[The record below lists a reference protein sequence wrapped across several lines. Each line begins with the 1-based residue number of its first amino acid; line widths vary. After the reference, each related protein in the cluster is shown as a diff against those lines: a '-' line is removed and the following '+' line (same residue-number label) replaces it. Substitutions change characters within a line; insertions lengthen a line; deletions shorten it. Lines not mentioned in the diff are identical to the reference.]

1 MKNFLVLAILVN
13 LLISSK
19 SFAFVAT
26 LLKTL
31 KASQSM
37 LQLFGRCD
45 NKESKRP
52 EFESCRCLLRQKK
65 AKIQNGISR
74 IVIRRLL
81 KFFYTV
87 IQQNFFYKNN
97 FWLRRYL
104 VPEMQSSQIIHGACI
119 KNLCESV
126 STITKLGHSSNEKS
140 NLLVKIDRCSKKA
153 VVTFLRCFIVLVPAG
168 QNRSEHFW
176 TVV

>member
-52 EFESCRCLLRQKK
+52 EFESCRYLLRQKGK
-65 AKIQNGISR
+65 NPKRYQSNSDQTIAKI
-74 IVIRRLL
+74 LL
-81 KFFYTV
+81 HRYT
-87 IQQNFFYKNN
+87 
-97 FWLRRYL
+97 
-104 VPEMQSSQIIHGACI
+104 
-119 KNLCESV
+119 
-126 STITKLGHSSNEKS
+126 TKL
-140 NLLVKIDRCSKKA
+140 
-153 VVTFLRCFIVLVPAG
+153 FL
-168 QNRSEHFW
+168 QK
-176 TVV
+176 